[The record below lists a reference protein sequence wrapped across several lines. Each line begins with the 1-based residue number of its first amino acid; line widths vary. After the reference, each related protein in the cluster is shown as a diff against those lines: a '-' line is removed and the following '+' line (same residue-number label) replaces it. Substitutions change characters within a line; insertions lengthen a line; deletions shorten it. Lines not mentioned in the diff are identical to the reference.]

1 MGISVFLRS
10 FHRRAAI
17 THIFYGGQLKA
28 VQCFTGKGG
37 GGAPQNRVRLRGSTT
52 PPG

>member
-17 THIFYGGQLKA
+17 TDIFYGGQLKA
-28 VQCFTGKGG
+28 AQYFTGKGG
-37 GGAPQNRVRLRGSTT
+37 APQNGVRLRGSTT